1 MTRHFQRRQAGVEG
15 RERLRQRVEKQ
26 NDMIE
31 KALSLEAERE
41 KERMWTK
48 LKIDGAARFGMAAVL
63 NGLVPLA
70 VLLMEIGF
78 LGVPYRYW
86 ARGNPEAWPVW
97 VLALSLLFALAL
109 LPLLLVYARSAWRA
123 VVK

>member
-1 MTRHFQRRQAGVEG
+1 VAILGYFIYLIAAYGAG
-15 RERLRQRVEKQ
+15 K
-26 NDMIE
+26 
-31 KALSLEAERE
+31 
-41 KERMWTK
+41 
-48 LKIDGAARFGMAAVL
+48 KIDGAARFGMAAVL

-97 VLALSLLFALAL
+97 VLALSLL
-109 LPLLLVYARSAWRA
+109 
-123 VVK
+123 